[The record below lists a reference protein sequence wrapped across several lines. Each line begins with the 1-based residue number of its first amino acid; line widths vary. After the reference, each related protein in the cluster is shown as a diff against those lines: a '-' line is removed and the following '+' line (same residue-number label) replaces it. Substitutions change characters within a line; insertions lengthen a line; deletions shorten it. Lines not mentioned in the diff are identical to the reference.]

1 MNNLLQVCEHDRLM
15 NAPPHCNLSS
25 NQGDT
30 NAPQLFI
37 EGDVLYEAMLDD
49 IDAARDN
56 VRLESYIIASDRVGR
71 AFIDSVIRRARC
83 GVQVRMRADQAGSWT
98 VLTRS
103 DIDRMRTNGV
113 RFEWSRPWSAWQPL
127 SSNRRNHRK
136 LLVVDNAVA
145 YTGGFNLH
153 DASSMR
159 AVGQSR
165 WRDTHARFT
174 GEPAAAAGIVFDCYR
189 DVPPRWMPPT
199 TGRLW
204 LLPNRSWACRH
215 RLRCVLHDQ
224 LTAAHTRIWA
234 TTPYFVPDSA
244 TQRLLRNAAQRG
256 VDVRLL
262 VPGKS
267 DVPITQ
273 WAARAAYSRLLAS
286 GVRIFEYFP
295 RVLHAKTILVDSAW
309 STIGTANLDYRSLF
323 VNDELNLID
332 ESGELNAQLA
342 EIFLCDL
349 LDAQEVHEK
358 PWSQRPWRRRIAET
372 IGWSAR
378 RWL

>member
-1 MNNLLQVCEHDRLM
+1 
-15 NAPPHCNLSS
+15 
-25 NQGDT
+25 
-30 NAPQLFI
+30 
-37 EGDVLYEAMLDD
+37 
-49 IDAARDN
+49 
-56 VRLESYIIASDRVGR
+56 
-71 AFIDSVIRRARC
+71 
-83 GVQVRMRADQAGSWT
+83 
-98 VLTRS
+98 
-103 DIDRMRTNGV
+103 
-113 RFEWSRPWSAWQPL
+113 
-127 SSNRRNHRK
+127 
-136 LLVVDNAVA
+136 
-145 YTGGFNLH
+145 
-153 DASSMR
+153 MR

-295 RVLHAKTILVDSAW
+295 RVLHAKTFSRLGL
-309 STIGTANLDYRSLF
+309 STFETAISITKSVR
-323 VNDELNLID
+323 NDELNLMT
-332 ESGELNAQLA
+332 SPGELNAQLRRFPMRPA
-342 EIFLCDL
+342 R
-349 LDAQEVHEK
+349 AQEVLEK

>member
-1 MNNLLQVCEHDRLM
+1 M
-15 NAPPHCNLSS
+15 NASTYRGPSS

-30 NAPQLFI
+30 HAPLLFI
-37 EGDVLYEAMLDD
+37 EGDDLYEVMRND
-49 IDAARDN
+49 IDAARFS
-56 VRLESYIIASDRVGR
+56 VRLESYIIASDSVGR
-71 AFIDSVIRRARC
+71 AFTESVIRAARR
-83 GVQVRMRADQAGSWT
+83 GVRVRMRADQAGSWL
-98 VLTRS
+98 VLGRL
-103 DIDRMRTNGV
+103 DIDRVREEGV
-113 RFEWSRPWSAWQPL
+113 QFEWSRPWSAWQPL
-127 SSNRRNHRK
+127 QLNRRNHRK
-136 LLVVDNAVA
+136 LLVVDNEVA

-153 DASSMR
+153 DAGSMR
-159 AVGQSR
+159 AVGHTR
-165 WRDTHARFT
+165 WRDTHVRFT
-174 GEPAAAAGIVFDCYR
+174 GEPAAAASVVFDCYR
-189 DVPPRWMPPT
+189 DVPPKWMPPT
-199 TGRLW
+199 TRPLW

-224 LTAAHTRIWA
+224 MTAAQSRIWA

-244 TQRLLRNAAQRG
+244 TQRLLRDAAQRG

-295 RVLHAKTILVDSAW
+295 RVLHAKTILVDSTW

-332 ESGELNAQLA
+332 ESGDLNAQMA

-349 LDAQEVHEK
+349 LDAQEVIEK
-358 PWSQRPWRRRIAET
+358 PWSQRPWRKRIAET